1 MCIKKEPAMPSLE
14 FPTEMINPL
23 ESIALNI
30 NAFIIFLWIV
40 VGERFYADCENCGC
54 NFKYN
59 FH

>member
-1 MCIKKEPAMPSLE
+1 MPSLE
-14 FPTEMINPL
+14 FPTEMNNPL

-40 VGERFYADCENCGC
+40 VGERFHPDCENCGC